1 MNFCIRSLGIFV
13 SSLFFLLPTPALSGQ
28 ESAAPKSVATTAVAA
43 EPQAAGQI
51 VSSPSQ
57 LVPALPVP
65 RLIKFSGVAKDASGQ
80 RRSGTVGITFSIY
93 AEQQGG
99 ATLWMETQNAA
110 LDAQGRYA
118 VLLGSTESAGLP
130 LDLFATGEPRWLGAK
145 LELPGE
151 VEQPRVPLVSV
162 PYALKASDADTVGG
176 KPASAFVLAPTGAGA
191 DAGAG
196 ASAPGSTKSTAA
208 KSKAEPLFTSSG
220 TTNYIPIFTDSTG
233 DIGNSTIYQSTAG
246 NVGIGF
252 SNPQQRL
259 VIGAPAGGTVLNAT
273 NLSDQDLQVNVSA
286 PGATDKHTYFGPSVA
301 TNLTLGVG
309 GVEKVRINSAG
320 NVGIGASN
328 PQQRLVIGAPAGGTV
343 LNATNLSD
351 QDLQVNVSA
360 PGASD
365 KHTYFGPSVATNLT
379 LGVGG
384 AEKMR
389 ITNAGYVGIGTTTPA
404 HPLDVNGIINS
415 SVGFGF
421 GSNLFAFGSVSNFN
435 AYFGFGAGNSTMTGG
450 YNTASGN
457 GTLFFNTT
465 GSYNNASGTYALG
478 LNTTGSQNTASGAE
492 TLYFNTT
499 GSNNTAS
506 GYYALFFNATGN
518 YLTCIGY
525 YCGASVDGLSNA
537 TAIGASAQVSESNAL
552 VLGSINGVN
561 GATSNV
567 NVGIGTTAPTTTLHV
582 VSSST
587 YQPVLIQ
594 SSSSFGTWLE
604 LGNTST
610 GGHTWNILSAGGA
623 NGEGAGNLGITDLTG
638 KSTIDLE
645 GNVNISG
652 SLTKNSGS
660 FKIDHPLDPANKYL
674 YHSFVESPDMM
685 NVYNGNVVT
694 NQRGVAT
701 VTLPDYF
708 EALNQDFRYQLTV
721 IGQFAQAIVARKIAH
736 NRFVIRTSRPNV
748 EVSWQVT
755 GIRHDAYADAHRI
768 QVEVEKPPQE
778 QGRYLHP
785 ELFGAAAEQAISYHA
800 PAASPNA
807 ERQ

>member
-1 MNFCIRSLGIFV
+1 MNTYIRSLGVFV
-13 SSLFFLLPTPALSGQ
+13 SSLFFLLPTPALWAQ
-28 ESAAPKSVATTAVAA
+28 ESAAPKSAATTAVAA

-151 VEQPRVPLVSV
+151 VEQPRVLLVSV

-176 KPASAFVLAPTGAGA
+176 MPASAFVLAPTGAGA
-191 DAGAG
+191 N
-196 ASAPGSTKSTAA
+196 ASTPGSAKSKAA

-273 NLSDQDLQVNVSA
+273 NLSDQDLNVIVTA

-351 QDLQVNVSA
+351 QDLQVNVTA

-384 AEKMR
+384 LEMMR
-389 ITNAGYVGIGTTTPA
+389 ITNAG
-404 HPLDVNGIINS
+404 
-415 SVGFGF
+415 
-421 GSNLFAFGSVSNFN
+421 
-435 AYFGFGAGNSTMTGG
+435 
-450 YNTASGN
+450 
-457 GTLFFNTT
+457 
-465 GSYNNASGTYALG
+465 
-478 LNTTGSQNTASGAE
+478 
-492 TLYFNTT
+492 
-499 GSNNTAS
+499 
-506 GYYALFFNATGN
+506 
-518 YLTCIGY
+518 
-525 YCGASVDGLSNA
+525 
-537 TAIGASAQVSESNAL
+537 
-552 VLGSINGVN
+552 
-561 GATSNV
+561 
-567 NVGIGTTAPTTTLHV
+567 NVGIGTSAPGQKLSV
-582 VSSST
+582 AGV
-587 YQPVLIQ
+587 IQ
-594 SSSSFGTWLE
+594 STSGGVMFPDGTTQATASTSPAVPIIKLGRFSTSISANYYYTLTGYWNTAFPDSNYILTCNLVWNNSSQYNNGTVADLWLDHIIQTQP
-604 LGNTST
+604 GQFTAVIVNTMPITEYYLLDCIAMEPTSASNTHT
-610 GGHTWNILSAGGA
+610 GGTTES
-623 NGEGAGNLGITDLTG
+623 
-638 KSTIDLE
+638 
-645 GNVNISG
+645 SG
-652 SLTKNSGS
+652 VSKAMTVGQER
-660 FKIDHPLDPANKYL
+660 P
-674 YHSFVESPDMM
+674 V
-685 NVYNGNVVT
+685 
-694 NQRGVAT
+694 GV
-701 VTLPDYF
+701 
-708 EALNQDFRYQLTV
+708 
-721 IGQFAQAIVARKIAH
+721 
-736 NRFVIRTSRPNV
+736 
-748 EVSWQVT
+748 
-755 GIRHDAYADAHRI
+755 
-768 QVEVEKPPQE
+768 KPE
-778 QGRYLHP
+778 
-785 ELFGAAAEQAISYHA
+785 
-800 PAASPNA
+800 
-807 ERQ
+807 

>member
-1 MNFCIRSLGIFV
+1 MNLCIRSLGVFV
-13 SSLFFLLPTPALSGQ
+13 SSLFFLLPTPALSAQ
-28 ESAAPKSVATTAVAA
+28 ESAAPKSAATTAVAA
-43 EPQAAGQI
+43 EPQSAGQI

-99 ATLWMETQNAA
+99 AALWMETQNAA

-118 VLLGSTESAGLP
+118 VLLGSTESVGLP

-151 VEQPRVPLVSV
+151 VEQPRVLLVSV

-176 KPASAFVLAPTGAGA
+176 MPASAFVLAPTGSG
-191 DAGAG
+191 AGAG
-196 ASAPGSTKSTAA
+196 ASAPGSAKSTAA

-273 NLSDQDLQVNVSA
+273 NLSDQDLNVIVTA

-309 GVEKVRINSAG
+309 GVEKLRINSAG

-351 QDLQVNVSA
+351 QDLQVNVTA

-389 ITNAGYVGIGTTTPA
+389 ITNAGHVGIGTTTPA
-404 HPLDVNGIINS
+404 YTLDVNGN
-415 SVGFGF
+415 G
-421 GSNLFAFGSVSNFN
+421 NFAGYGLV
-435 AYFGFGAGNSTMTGG
+435 GAGLYATPYVDAYT
-450 YNTASGN
+450 GN
-457 GTLFFNTT
+457 GTAIFGFSDSTSAFT
-465 GSYNNASGTYALG
+465 P
-478 LNTTGSQNTASGAE
+478 
-492 TLYFNTT
+492 TLYLENDDST
-499 GSNNTAS
+499 
-506 GYYALFFNATGN
+506 NAGDWVFEA
-518 YLTCIGY
+518 YG
-525 YCGASVDGLSNA
+525 G
-537 TAIGASAQVSESNAL
+537 
-552 VLGSINGVN
+552 
-561 GATSNV
+561 
-567 NVGIGTTAPTTTLHV
+567 PT
-582 VSSST
+582 
-587 YQPVLIQ
+587 
-594 SSSSFGTWLE
+594 FGGQCT
-604 LGNTST
+604 
-610 GGHTWNILSAGGA
+610 I
-623 NGEGAGNLGITDLTG
+623 DLTG
-638 KSTIDLE
+638 NLFCTGVLGAAARVA
-645 GNVNISG
+645 GNQKVGLYTVQSSENWVEDFGSG
-652 SLTKNSGS
+652 KLSG
-660 FKIDHPLDPANKYL
+660 
-674 YHSFVESPDMM
+674 
-685 NVYNGNVVT
+685 
-694 NQRGVAT
+694 GVAT
-701 VTLPDYF
+701 VELEPRFGQAVTAANYHVFLTPAGDCQGLYISKRTATSFEVHELQGGKSNVEFDYRIVAHRTGFEAARLPD
-708 EALNQDFRYQLTV
+708 LTSA
-721 IGQFAQAIVARKIAH
+721 FAGKVARPALPSAH
-736 NRFVIRTSRPNV
+736 
-748 EVSWQVT
+748 
-755 GIRHDAYADAHRI
+755 
-768 QVEVEKPPQE
+768 QVEAVAKK
-778 QGRYLHP
+778 
-785 ELFGAAAEQAISYHA
+785 
-800 PAASPNA
+800 
-807 ERQ
+807 